1 MFNGHVS
8 GQLAAVEAEVESL
21 RGVNSEVQQMKEAL
35 ESKCTEIETL
45 LTLKNNLEAE
55 TNRLNMS
62 FNELTAE
69 RDGLLGQLNLVKT
82 ANEAFHTQSEARSLE
97 AGQLAQLQ
105 QALESKHNESLMYYN
120 KIQELVQENAII
132 GEKMQGLEVAKTG
145 IDRKVEEVEM
155 KLAKSNQELAL
166 SFEEKER
173 LLKELKRLREHLVMM
188 EETST
193 KEAVAA
199 EEREVRLRE
208 TVRMLEA
215 KSEAATDTVVKSSN
229 QYQLAYKDRNPR
241 HLGTHE
247 EPRSDQIR
255 TFLREARLQER
266 EKSLEDTTKAL
277 SNLQIVLKD
286 LSAEHEKEIA
296 TYEEEMD
303 DLRKDLQKAK
313 IDLNVLKSTASE
325 WDEEKRFI
333 EDTVAMQKEEVRRKE
348 KIVEEL
354 ENQIEELRHASVAS
368 QSTHKI
374 DDTVLRQLFLSY
386 FTAAKDKQG
395 DIAIL
400 LASILEYP
408 DEDIATIKSSV
419 QQSSRGWLS
428 WMGMQE
434 DTAER
439 GRSLVENFVVF
450 LENESRNEAPV
461 GLPVESTAA
470 RLPLDEPAEE
480 HKARKDSTEELKT
493 ILQY

>member
-1 MFNGHVS
+1 VRAELNDALAHLDHLKTASIEIETLKQAVEQKTNEIEAHQVFVQDVTNVQGDNHRLREENDKLKAERDDLLGQLNTVKTENDQSDMVKNQKEVLQAEYDKVS

-229 QYQLAYKDRNPR
+229 QYQVNISSHYQAEGGGRDGQTYKRTD
-241 HLGTHE
+241 G
-247 EPRSDQIR
+247 RSDM
-255 TFLREARLQER
+255 
-266 EKSLEDTTKAL
+266 
-277 SNLQIVLKD
+277 N
-286 LSAEHEKEIA
+286 
-296 TYEEEMD
+296 
-303 DLRKDLQKAK
+303 
-313 IDLNVLKSTASE
+313 
-325 WDEEKRFI
+325 
-333 EDTVAMQKEEVRRKE
+333 
-348 KIVEEL
+348 
-354 ENQIEELRHASVAS
+354 
-368 QSTHKI
+368 
-374 DDTVLRQLFLSY
+374 
-386 FTAAKDKQG
+386 
-395 DIAIL
+395 
-400 LASILEYP
+400 
-408 DEDIATIKSSV
+408 
-419 QQSSRGWLS
+419 
-428 WMGMQE
+428 
-434 DTAER
+434 
-439 GRSLVENFVVF
+439 
-450 LENESRNEAPV
+450 
-461 GLPVESTAA
+461 
-470 RLPLDEPAEE
+470 
-480 HKARKDSTEELKT
+480 ARKVYVQRDCFRLN
-493 ILQY
+493 